1 MSDQKKVILSPFL
14 IIAVNIL
21 VAIITGKFIGKWAF
35 IPIILIE
42 WVLFAYFIRKF
53 GKSNSIHNWLRP
65 TKGKYGWKI
74 AALLMGILT
83 LPLFIFNHK
92 LLAPWQI
99 WLPWVILALVNP
111 FLEEFYWR
119 GLLLDYTA
127 SWSKWRSV
135 LFTAT
140 IFSASHAVFGINSE
154 INRGIETLVANFIM
168 GVIWAI
174 VYQKTGSLRW
184 TIAGHFFVD
193 FFSVSAPAFLDLF
206 EKQSF

>member
-35 IPIILIE
+35 IPIIPIE
-42 WVLFAYFIRKF
+42 WMLFAYFIRKF

-127 SWSKWRSV
+127 
-135 LFTAT
+135 
-140 IFSASHAVFGINSE
+140 
-154 INRGIETLVANFIM
+154 
-168 GVIWAI
+168 
-174 VYQKTGSLRW
+174 
-184 TIAGHFFVD
+184 
-193 FFSVSAPAFLDLF
+193 
-206 EKQSF
+206 